1 MTPQMLLNQI
11 HITNGKPIKS
21 QAFNSQA
28 VNSQAFN
35 SQAVNC
41 QAFNSQA
48 VNCQAMTSKQN
59 QIMMISM
66 PVAQLVRNN
75 IKSTF

>member
-21 QAFNSQA
+21 QAFNS
-28 VNSQAFN
+28 
-35 SQAVNC
+35 

>member
-28 VNSQAFN
+28 VNSQAVN
-35 SQAVNC
+35 S
-41 QAFNSQA
+41 
-48 VNCQAMTSKQN
+48 QAMTSKQS

-66 PVAQLVRNN
+66 LVAQLVRNN

>member
-28 VNSQAFN
+28 VNSQAVN
-35 SQAVNC
+35 S
-41 QAFNSQA
+41 
-48 VNCQAMTSKQN
+48 QAMTSKQS

-66 PVAQLVRNN
+66 LVAQLV
-75 IKSTF
+75 KK